1 MATKK
6 KVVAPEVNALTINT
20 ILFKDMVTRARKG
33 ASNNNILPITSMM
46 AIELKDKKL
55 MLTTTDATNYLYV
68 MQNDVEGSDFY
79 ATVMADTFAQLIGKM
94 TSENI
99 SLRLENSTL
108 KVIGNGEYTIELAM
122 EETGD
127 VVKFADPRDSVEL
140 EPLEDIKLTTIKNIV
155 TSAKASLAVT
165 LEEPCFVNYYCG
177 DKIIATDGLKICCMD
192 DKLWEDARL
201 IPSEVFELVNLMTE
215 ENIKVSAADD
225 VIMFST
231 PDVVVYAHTADGIED
246 YPADA
251 IYALI
256 AKEFPSRCK
265 IKKSDLIQLL
275 DRLMLF
281 VDKLDKGIIYTT
293 FTKEGIQ
300 IRSKKST
307 SVEVI
312 PYTEEIDADEFNCSV
327 DIAMLQ
333 NQTKSFGSDIITIDY
348 GNNDATEDGQAVATA
363 LKFVDGTTCFYIAL
377 IDEEE

>member
-55 MLTTTDATNYLYV
+55 TLTTTDATNYLYV

-312 PYTEEIDADEFNCSV
+312 PYTEEIDVDEFNCSV

-333 NQTKSFGSDIITIDY
+333 NQTKSFGSDVITIDY